1 MALYVGPTHGKSHST
16 KFNGHKHHRDGD
28 LMVLLCDLITQDYM
42 SKASSNVIGRNPS
55 RLFTILTNLL
65 VIGTVVVEI

>member
-1 MALYVGPTHGKSHST
+1 
-16 KFNGHKHHRDGD
+16 
-28 LMVLLCDLITQDYM
+28 MVLLCDLITQDYM